1 MKSQLWA
8 IVTIKEKGHKK
19 SKQVIK
25 RCNEGIWTLIK
36 KQEIEQNHVMEG
48 KAITLW
54 PSVVL
59 CAQKHTDTCAH
70 NTHFGLTELALVKK
84 KQ

>member
-1 MKSQLWA
+1 
-8 IVTIKEKGHKK
+8 
-19 SKQVIK
+19 
-25 RCNEGIWTLIK
+25 
-36 KQEIEQNHVMEG
+36 MEG